1 MLALLY
7 VVSTLYA
14 GRSQG
19 RPAKNLA
26 TVLGCVTFALAA
38 IFASANLY
46 DFLIA
51 TDDIRVYVGKRQNWL
66 WVIDPSE
73 SPFHYLLLV
82 VSQVGTVI
90 GSLVLGCSVYS
101 HRHD

>member
-1 MLALLY
+1 MTFLLLLL
-7 VVSTLYA
+7 T
-14 GRSQG
+14 
-19 RPAKNLA
+19 
-26 TVLGCVTFALAA
+26 TFES
-38 IFASANLY
+38 I
-46 DFLIA
+46 
-51 TDDIRVYVGKRQNWL
+51 GERQNWL

-73 SPFHYLLLV
+73 SPFHYLLLI